1 MPYDFE
7 NMDLSSN
14 PIDVRLVLDLV
25 LLENLDGNLLTGDEV
40 ST

>member
-7 NMDLSSN
+7 NMDLSSYSV
-14 PIDVRLVLDLV
+14 DVRLVLDLV
-25 LLENLDGNLLTGDEV
+25 LLENFNGYLLSGDEM